1 MHGCGNDYIYVNGFL
16 QDIPNPGKAAVELSK
31 RHFSVGADGL
41 IMVCPSEVADAKMR
55 MFNADGSEGKMC
67 GNGVRCVA
75 KFVYDNG
82 ISKNN
87 PLKIETLSGIKTV
100 TLCVENGVVC
110 GATVEMGAPSFE
122 PEDVPVITEDGKPV
136 IGKCVTVGGK
146 EENITCVSMGNPHC
160 VIFVEKDFPLW
171 DFDIESVG
179 KKIENDKIFPEKV
192 NVEFVKITDKNTLEM
207 RVWER
212 GSGETYACGT
222 GACASV
228 AASCARGF
236 CKKGDDITV
245 HLKGG
250 ELVINYYGSGIKMTG
265 GAVTA
270 YTGSVEIQTEV

>member
-16 QDIPNPGKAAVELSK
+16 QDIPNLGKAAVKLSK

-100 TLCVENGVVC
+100 TLCIENDVVC

-146 EENITCVSMGNPHC
+146 EENITCVCMGNPHC

-192 NVEFVKITDKNTLEM
+192 NVEFVKTTDKNTLEM

>member
-1 MHGCGNDYIYVNGFL
+1 MHGCGNDYIYVNGFS
-16 QDIPNPGKAAVELSK
+16 QDIPNPVKAAVELSK

-100 TLCVENGVVC
+100 TLCIENGVVC

-245 HLKGG
+245 RLKGG

>member
-1 MHGCGNDYIYVNGFL
+1 MHGCGNDYIYVNGFS

-100 TLCVENGVVC
+100 ALCIENGVVC

-160 VIFVEKDFPLW
+160 AIFVEKDFPLW

-245 HLKGG
+245 RLKGG